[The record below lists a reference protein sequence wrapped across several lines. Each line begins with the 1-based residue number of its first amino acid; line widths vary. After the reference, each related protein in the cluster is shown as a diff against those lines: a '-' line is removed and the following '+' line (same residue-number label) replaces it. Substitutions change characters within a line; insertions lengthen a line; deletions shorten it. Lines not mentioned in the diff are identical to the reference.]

1 MLKKSLSDLSTT
13 LLSVKDSMI
22 GKATEI
28 DDQIEISAL
37 ITSYSMAEDTT
48 KLFKKTYVLYEIKL
62 YTPYKTWIIHKRY
75 NDFIQLREQLDSKGV
90 KNIPKL
96 PPKLIFT
103 NEEKLSERQLGLE
116 EFINDL
122 FRNVNIIRY
131 PIIMDFIECPQEVF
145 DIFAYNMDCLNLSNL
160 NSSIINNSK
169 KINSNYYNGRITTN
183 CNNNLN
189 INSDNIDNNNF
200 YCSMAQLKL
209 NNNNININ
217 TKYEIGN
224 EDSFEEE
231 ISPGTLVIQEFLRN
245 LMDISFNKTELL
257 FQFEYFL
264 KNKTNNDKNK
274 NNKWFYLEINEI
286 GIFFNGFY
294 SSISHARING
304 FLYHCGNIHN
314 NKIGTQKCLEFL
326 NKILSEDF
334 NPQADTFLKIFRRC
348 SLENIIQME
357 LENHIIDNSNS
368 NRINSFMILYKYV
381 GSGKLMK
388 NKIKRILMNAKA
400 EELFS
405 NWFENQDF

>member
-75 NDFIQLREQLDSKGV
+75 NDFIQLREQLDSKGI

-183 CNNNLN
+183 CNNNIN

-264 KNKTNNDKNK
+264 KNKTNNEKNK

>member
-22 GKATEI
+22 GKTNEI

-75 NDFIQLREQLDSKGV
+75 NDFVQLREQLDSKHV

-103 NEEKLSERQLGLE
+103 NEDKLSERQLGLE

-122 FRNVNIIRY
+122 FRNVNIIKY
-131 PIIMDFIECPQEVF
+131 PIIMDFIEFPQEVF

-160 NSSIINNSK
+160 NSSIIINSK

-183 CNNNLN
+183 FNNNIN
-189 INSDNIDNNNF
+189 MNSDNIDKNNF
-200 YCSMAQLKL
+200 YCSMAQFKL
-209 NNNNININ
+209 NNNNSNI
-217 TKYEIGN
+217 KDEFGN

-264 KNKTNNDKNK
+264 KNKKNNEKNK
-274 NNKWFYLEINEI
+274 NYKWFYLEKDEI
-286 GIFFNGFY
+286 VIFFNGFY
-294 SSISHARING
+294 SSISHSKING
-304 FLYHCGNIHN
+304 FLYHCGNIQN
-314 NKIGTQKCLEFL
+314 NKIGAQKCLEFL

-334 NPQADTFLKIFRRC
+334 NPQAESFLKIFRRC

-381 GSGKLMK
+381 GSGKFMK
-388 NKIKRILMNAKA
+388 NKIKRILLNAKA

>member
-22 GKATEI
+22 GKTNEI

-75 NDFIQLREQLDSKGV
+75 NDFVQLREQLDSKHV

-103 NEEKLSERQLGLE
+103 NEDKLSERQLGLE

-122 FRNVNIIRY
+122 FRNVNIIKY
-131 PIIMDFIECPQEVF
+131 PIIMDFIEFPQEVF

-160 NSSIINNSK
+160 NSSIIINSK

-183 CNNNLN
+183 CNNNIN
-189 INSDNIDNNNF
+189 MNSDNIDKNNF
-200 YCSMAQLKL
+200 YCSMAQFKL
-209 NNNNININ
+209 NNNSNI
-217 TKYEIGN
+217 KDDFGN

-264 KNKTNNDKNK
+264 KNKKNNEKNK
-274 NNKWFYLEINEI
+274 NNKWFYLEKDEI
-286 GIFFNGFY
+286 VIFFNGFY
-294 SSISHARING
+294 SSISHSKING
-304 FLYHCGNIHN
+304 FLYHCGNIQN
-314 NKIGTQKCLEFL
+314 NKIGAQKCLEFL

-334 NPQADTFLKIFRRC
+334 NPQAESFLKIFRRC

-357 LENHIIDNSNS
+357 LENHIINNSNS

-381 GSGKLMK
+381 GSGKFMK
-388 NKIKRILMNAKA
+388 NKIKRILLNAKA

>member
-22 GKATEI
+22 GKTNEI

-62 YTPYKTWIIHKRY
+62 YTPYKAWIIHKRY
-75 NDFIQLREQLDSKGV
+75 NDFVQLREQLDSKHV

-103 NEEKLSERQLGLE
+103 NEDKLSERQLGLE

-122 FRNVNIIRY
+122 FRNVNIIKY
-131 PIIMDFIECPQEVF
+131 PIIMDFIEFPQEVF

-160 NSSIINNSK
+160 NSSIIINSK

-183 CNNNLN
+183 CNNNIN
-189 INSDNIDNNNF
+189 MNSDNIDKNNF
-200 YCSMAQLKL
+200 YCSMAQFKL
-209 NNNNININ
+209 NNNNSNI
-217 TKYEIGN
+217 KDDFGN

-264 KNKTNNDKNK
+264 KNKKNNEKNK
-274 NNKWFYLEINEI
+274 NNKWFYLEKDEI
-286 GIFFNGFY
+286 VIFFNGFY
-294 SSISHARING
+294 SSISHSKING
-304 FLYHCGNIHN
+304 FLYHCGNIQN
-314 NKIGTQKCLEFL
+314 NKIGAQKCLEFL

-334 NPQADTFLKIFRRC
+334 NPQAESFLKIFRRC

-357 LENHIIDNSNS
+357 LENHIINNSNS

-381 GSGKLMK
+381 GSGKFMK
-388 NKIKRILMNAKA
+388 NKIKRILLNAKA

>member
-28 DDQIEISAL
+28 EDQIEISAL

-189 INSDNIDNNNF
+189 INSDNIVNNNF

-224 EDSFEEE
+224 EDSFEEQ

-264 KNKTNNDKNK
+264 KNKTNNEKNK

>member
-22 GKATEI
+22 GKANEI

-48 KLFKKTYVLYEIKL
+48 KLFKKTFVLYEIKL

-122 FRNVNIIRY
+122 FRIVNIIKY
-131 PIIMDFIECPQEVF
+131 PIIMDFIECPQEVY

-189 INSDNIDNNNF
+189 INSDNIVNNNF
-200 YCSMAQLKL
+200 YCSMAQFILK
-209 NNNNININ
+209 NNVNEDN
-217 TKYEIGN
+217 KYEIGN

-231 ISPGTLVIQEFLRN
+231 ISPGTLVVQEFLRN

-264 KNKTNNDKNK
+264 KNKTNNEKNK

-304 FLYHCGNIHN
+304 FLYHCGNMHN

>member
-62 YTPYKTWIIHKRY
+62 YTPYKTWVIHKRY

-189 INSDNIDNNNF
+189 INSDNIVNNNF

-264 KNKTNNDKNK
+264 KNKTNNEKNK

>member
-22 GKATEI
+22 GKTNEI

-75 NDFIQLREQLDSKGV
+75 NDFVQLREQLDSKHV

-103 NEEKLSERQLGLE
+103 NEDKLSERQLGLE

-122 FRNVNIIRY
+122 FRNVNIIKY
-131 PIIMDFIECPQEVF
+131 PIIMDFIEFPQEVF

-160 NSSIINNSK
+160 NSSIIINSK

-183 CNNNLN
+183 CNNNIN
-189 INSDNIDNNNF
+189 MNSDNIDKNNF
-200 YCSMAQLKL
+200 YCSMAQFKL
-209 NNNNININ
+209 NNNNSNI
-217 TKYEIGN
+217 KDDFGN

-264 KNKTNNDKNK
+264 KNKKNNEKNK
-274 NNKWFYLEINEI
+274 NYKWFYLEKDEI
-286 GIFFNGFY
+286 GIFFKGFY
-294 SSISHARING
+294 SSITHSKING
-304 FLYHCGNIHN
+304 FLYHCGNIQN
-314 NKIGTQKCLEFL
+314 NKIGAQKCLEFL

-334 NPQADTFLKIFRRC
+334 NPQAESFLKIFRRC

-357 LENHIIDNSNS
+357 LENHIINNSNS

-381 GSGKLMK
+381 GSGKFMK
-388 NKIKRILMNAKA
+388 NKIKRILLNAKA

>member
-22 GKATEI
+22 GKANEI

-183 CNNNLN
+183 CNNNIN

-200 YCSMAQLKL
+200 YCSMAQFKL

>member
-1 MLKKSLSDLSTT
+1 MLKKSVSDLSTT
-13 LLSVKDSMI
+13 LLSVKDSII
-22 GKATEI
+22 GKTNEI

-37 ITSYSMAEDTT
+37 ITSYSMAVDTT

-75 NDFIQLREQLDSKGV
+75 NDFVQLREQLDSKHV

-103 NEEKLSERQLGLE
+103 NEDKLSERQLGLE

-122 FRNVNIIRY
+122 FRNVNIIKY
-131 PIIMDFIECPQEVF
+131 PIIMDFIEFPQEVF

-160 NSSIINNSK
+160 NSSIIINSK

-183 CNNNLN
+183 CNNNIN
-189 INSDNIDNNNF
+189 MNSDNIDKNNF
-200 YCSMAQLKL
+200 YCSMAQFKL
-209 NNNNININ
+209 NNNSNI
-217 TKYEIGN
+217 KDDFGN

-264 KNKTNNDKNK
+264 KNKKNNEKNK
-274 NNKWFYLEINEI
+274 NNKWFYLEKDEI
-286 GIFFNGFY
+286 VIFFNGFY
-294 SSISHARING
+294 SSISHSKING
-304 FLYHCGNIHN
+304 FLYHCGNIQN
-314 NKIGTQKCLEFL
+314 NKIGAQKCLEFL

-334 NPQADTFLKIFRRC
+334 NPQAESFLKIFRRC

-357 LENHIIDNSNS
+357 LENHIINNSNS
-368 NRINSFMILYKYV
+368 NRI
-381 GSGKLMK
+381 
-388 NKIKRILMNAKA
+388 
-400 EELFS
+400 
-405 NWFENQDF
+405 

>member
-1 MLKKSLSDLSTT
+1 M
-13 LLSVKDSMI
+13 
-22 GKATEI
+22 
-28 DDQIEISAL
+28 
-37 ITSYSMAEDTT
+37 
-48 KLFKKTYVLYEIKL
+48 
-62 YTPYKTWIIHKRY
+62 
-75 NDFIQLREQLDSKGV
+75 
-90 KNIPKL
+90 
-96 PPKLIFT
+96 
-103 NEEKLSERQLGLE
+103 
-116 EFINDL
+116 
-122 FRNVNIIRY
+122 
-131 PIIMDFIECPQEVF
+131 F

-169 KINSNYYNGRITTN
+169 KINSNYYNGRIITN
-183 CNNNLN
+183 CNNNIN

>member
-22 GKATEI
+22 GKANEI

-183 CNNNLN
+183 CNNNIN

-200 YCSMAQLKL
+200 YCSMAQFKL

-264 KNKTNNDKNK
+264 KNKTNNEKNK

-304 FLYHCGNIHN
+304 FLYHCGNIHI

>member
-62 YTPYKTWIIHKRY
+62 YTPYKTWVIHKRY

-183 CNNNLN
+183 CNNNIN

>member
-1 MLKKSLSDLSTT
+1 MLKKSVSDLSTT
-13 LLSVKDSMI
+13 LLSVKDSII
-22 GKATEI
+22 GKTNEI

-37 ITSYSMAEDTT
+37 ITSYSMAVDTT

-75 NDFIQLREQLDSKGV
+75 NDFVQLREQLDSKHV

-103 NEEKLSERQLGLE
+103 NEDKLSERQLGLE

-122 FRNVNIIRY
+122 FRNVNIIKY
-131 PIIMDFIECPQEVF
+131 PIIMDFIEFPQEVF

-160 NSSIINNSK
+160 NSSIIINSK

-183 CNNNLN
+183 CNNNIN
-189 INSDNIDNNNF
+189 MNSDNIDKNNF
-200 YCSMAQLKL
+200 YCSMAQFKL
-209 NNNNININ
+209 NNNSNI
-217 TKYEIGN
+217 KDDFGN

-264 KNKTNNDKNK
+264 KNKKNNEKNK
-274 NNKWFYLEINEI
+274 NNKWFYLEKDEI
-286 GIFFNGFY
+286 VIFFNGFY
-294 SSISHARING
+294 SSISHSKING
-304 FLYHCGNIHN
+304 FLYHCGNIQN
-314 NKIGTQKCLEFL
+314 NKIGAQKCLEFL

-334 NPQADTFLKIFRRC
+334 NPQAESFLKIFRRC

-357 LENHIIDNSNS
+357 LENHIINNSNS

-381 GSGKLMK
+381 GSGKFMK
-388 NKIKRILMNAKA
+388 NKIKRILLNAKA

>member
-183 CNNNLN
+183 CNNNIN

-224 EDSFEEE
+224 EDSFEEQ

-264 KNKTNNDKNK
+264 KNKTNNEKNK

-304 FLYHCGNIHN
+304 FLYHCGNIHI

-357 LENHIIDNSNS
+357 LENHIVDNSNS

>member
-28 DDQIEISAL
+28 EDQIEISAL

-183 CNNNLN
+183 CNNNIN

-224 EDSFEEE
+224 EDSFEEQ

-264 KNKTNNDKNK
+264 KNKTNNEKNK